1 MGPEAIRRALAASLQ
16 IEPVRSAEK
25 SHEKFMCSLG
35 YGLFVGMRFGC
46 QVVNVSEVA
55 RIVGYNER
63 IHATLLC
70 TLNGS
75 FVAEG

>member
-16 IEPVRSAEK
+16 IKPVRSAEK

-46 QVVNVSEVA
+46 QVVKVSDVA
-55 RIVGYNER
+55 RIVGYNEFMQR
-63 IHATLLC
+63 Y
-70 TLNGS
+70 
-75 FVAEG
+75 FVHWTAALS